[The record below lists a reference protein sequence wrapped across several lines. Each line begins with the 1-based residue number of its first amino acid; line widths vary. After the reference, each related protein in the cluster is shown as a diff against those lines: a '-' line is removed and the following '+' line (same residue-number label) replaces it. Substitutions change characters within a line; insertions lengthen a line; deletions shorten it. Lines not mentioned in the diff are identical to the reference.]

1 MVYSVINILHNS
13 LLFSRSF
20 LVFFH
25 FAHSL
30 LHFPAS
36 LCVYSTFLSVTSHSY
51 YFLMW
56 LAVFWVPVLLS
67 NWIYLCLIIF
77 GKCVPFLSLNDLV
90 GLSPS
95 YSCVSH
101 CFIFLLPS
109 DFLFELWI
117 ILPYSY
123 STFFFLN
130 QKVRLRMIFLF
141 TTYSLFVP
149 LFWSAKDSIIVYKQA
164 SAH

>member
-13 LLFSRSF
+13 LLFSHSF
-20 LVFFH
+20 LMFF
-25 FAHSL
+25 SL

-90 GLSPS
+90 RLSPS

-101 CFIFLLPS
+101 SFIFLLPS

-117 ILPYSY
+117 ILPYY
-123 STFFFLN
+123 FFFFLN

-141 TTYSLFVP
+141 TTHSLFVP

>member
-20 LVFFH
+20 LMFF
-25 FAHSL
+25 SL

-36 LCVYSTFLSVTSHSY
+36 LCVYSIFLSVTSHSY

-123 STFFFLN
+123 STFFFFFFKSKSQIKDDFPFYN
-130 QKVRLRMIFLF
+130 IQPFCA
-141 TTYSLFVP
+141 FV
-149 LFWSAKDSIIVYKQA
+149 LVC
-164 SAH
+164 

>member
-20 LVFFH
+20 LMFF
-25 FAHSL
+25 SL

-101 CFIFLLPS
+101 SFIFLLPS

-117 ILPYSY
+117 ILPYY
-123 STFFFLN
+123 FIFFLN

>member
-20 LVFFH
+20 LMFF
-25 FAHSL
+25 SL

-67 NWIYLCLIIF
+67 NWIYLCFIIF

-123 STFFFLN
+123 STFFFFFFKSKSQIKDDFPFYN
-130 QKVRLRMIFLF
+130 IQPFCA
-141 TTYSLFVP
+141 FV
-149 LFWSAKDSIIVYKQA
+149 LVC
-164 SAH
+164 

>member
-20 LVFFH
+20 LMFF
-25 FAHSL
+25 SL

-95 YSCVSH
+95 YS
-101 CFIFLLPS
+101 FLLPLLH
-109 DFLFELWI
+109 FLASFWFSVWTLD
-117 ILPYSY
+117 YSAIFLQY
-123 STFFFLN
+123 FFFFFFKSKSQIKDDFPFYN
-130 QKVRLRMIFLF
+130 IQPFCA
-141 TTYSLFVP
+141 FV
-149 LFWSAKDSIIVYKQA
+149 LVC
-164 SAH
+164 

>member
-20 LVFFH
+20 LMFF
-25 FAHSL
+25 SL

-101 CFIFLLPS
+101 SFIFLLPS

-117 ILPYSY
+117 ILPYS
-123 STFFFLN
+123 FIFFLN

>member
-20 LVFFH
+20 LVFF
-25 FAHSL
+25 SL

-101 CFIFLLPS
+101 SFIFLLPS

-117 ILPYSY
+117 ILPYS
-123 STFFFLN
+123 FIFFLN

>member
-20 LVFFH
+20 LMFF
-25 FAHSL
+25 SL

-101 CFIFLLPS
+101 SFIFLLPS

-117 ILPYSY
+117 ILPYY
-123 STFFFLN
+123 FFFFLN

-141 TTYSLFVP
+141 TTHSLFVP

>member
-77 GKCVPFLSLNDLV
+77 GKCVPFLSLNDLLLLCLPQLHFLASFWFSV
-90 GLSPS
+90 WTLD
-95 YSCVSH
+95 YSA
-101 CFIFLLPS
+101 IFLQ
-109 DFLFELWI
+109 
-117 ILPYSY
+117 Y
-123 STFFFLN
+123 FFFKSKSQIKDDFPFYN
-130 QKVRLRMIFLF
+130 IQPFCA
-141 TTYSLFVP
+141 FV
-149 LFWSAKDSIIVYKQA
+149 LVC
-164 SAH
+164 